1 MRLFITLFYLSYALC
16 LNSIKLISNHNRFIN
31 KILPIFLITNAF
43 SINNPSVS
51 LAVSNNEGV
60 APKME
65 FFKSTE
71 DIKVGDALYDEN
83 NQMLK
88 DKIFKVKETFNTML
102 TKLNN
107 MDINK
112 SKQNSL
118 NIISNT
124 MGTLKSDMRSI
135 SKISCDGD
143 ILVRSTTNGLSGTKE
158 AAFDY
163 TTGKFTL
170 KPYVLASERVI
181 EHINDL
187 YFNIIP
193 HTDDNEVIQ
202 KELIVIHDEFYDW
215 LTLIGK

>member
-1 MRLFITLFYLSYALC
+1 
-16 LNSIKLISNHNRFIN
+16 
-31 KILPIFLITNAF
+31 
-43 SINNPSVS
+43 
-51 LAVSNNEGV
+51 
-60 APKME
+60 ME

-124 MGTLKSDMRSI
+124 MGTLKSDMRII

-163 TTGKFTL
+163 ATGKFTL
-170 KPYVLASERVI
+170 KPYVLASEKVI

-193 HTDDNEVIQ
+193 HFDNNEVIK
-202 KELIVIHDEFYDW
+202 KELIVIQDEFYDW

>member
-1 MRLFITLFYLSYALC
+1 
-16 LNSIKLISNHNRFIN
+16 
-31 KILPIFLITNAF
+31 
-43 SINNPSVS
+43 
-51 LAVSNNEGV
+51 
-60 APKME
+60 ME
-65 FFKSTE
+65 FFKSNE
-71 DIKVGDALYDEN
+71 DIKIGDVLYDEN

-88 DKIFKVKETFNTML
+88 DKLVKVKETFNTML
-102 TKLNN
+102 TKLNDN
-107 MDINK
+107 NINK
-112 SKQNSL
+112 SKRDSL
-118 NIISNT
+118 NIISNA
-124 MGTLKSDMRSI
+124 MGTLKSDMRI
-135 SKISCDGD
+135 MSKISCDGD

-202 KELIVIHDEFYDW
+202 KELIVIQDEFYDW

>member
-16 LNSIKLISNHNRFIN
+16 LNSVKLISNHNRFIN

-51 LAVSNNEGV
+51 LAVSTNEGV
-60 APKME
+60 PAKME
-65 FFKSTE
+65 FFKSNE
-71 DIKVGDALYDEN
+71 DIKIGDVLYDEN

-88 DKIFKVKETFNTML
+88 DKLVKVKETFNTML
-102 TKLNN
+102 TKLTDNN
-107 MDINK
+107 INK
-112 SKQNSL
+112 SKRDSL
-118 NIISNT
+118 NIISNA
-124 MGTLKSDMRSI
+124 MGTLKSDMRII

-143 ILVRSTTNGLSGTKE
+143 ILVRSKTNGLSGTKE

-170 KPYVLASERVI
+170 KPYVLASEKVI

-193 HTDDNEVIQ
+193 HIDNNEVI
-202 KELIVIHDEFYDW
+202 KEELIVIQDEFYDW